1 MEEIFNW
8 KVVFFY
14 NSDKIKIKKKR
25 SLKMIKYN
33 QGRMITS
40 SKCRYREAHPYNP
53 QIFFNGNIF
62 KKEDDQFI
70 KIWWGDLDL
79 AFDGDYLKEVADEMK
94 TVLYVVPEHDGRWD
108 DKVKLDN
115 SWNTTQ
121 EIIRITP
128 EYIADEEQKRKERRL
143 KSRIDSIRRTRE
155 NILENRKYPKKLL
168 TEKFK
173 RQMNLPKQEI
183 VNLMEITTRKDYKE
197 FGYFT
202 AYALDMLIKKEI
214 NLDGYVINPSDV
226 WMNSKTNKWLR
237 KIDLEM
243 EKRVDKNF
251 KYSDFKRYVTCNY
264 CDWIK

>member
-1 MEEIFNW
+1 
-8 KVVFFY
+8 
-14 NSDKIKIKKKR
+14 
-25 SLKMIKYN
+25 
-33 QGRMITS
+33 
-40 SKCRYREAHPYNP
+40 
-53 QIFFNGNIF
+53 
-62 KKEDDQFI
+62 
-70 KIWWGDLDL
+70 
-79 AFDGDYLKEVADEMK
+79 MK

-108 DKVKLDN
+108 DKVKLNN

-128 EYIADEEQKRKERRL
+128 EYIADEEQKRKERKL
-143 KSRIDSIRRTRE
+143 KSRIDNIRRTRE

-183 VNLMEITTRKDYKE
+183 INLMEITTRKDYKE

-243 EKRVDKNF
+243 ERRVNKNF
-251 KYSDFKRYVTCNY
+251 KYSDFKRCVTCNY
-264 CDWIK
+264 EENSTRHQFRWDHKDSNCRMIEICTRCGEIKKGLTVHSWINSDGKGKKICKDCGCNG